1 MWSLIF
7 PPIFRHDF
15 SAVNFKAHKNFFLVI
30 KNTQMV
36 SLISVVF
43 FFHVHLMGRML
54 RCDHTTF
61 KKIEAKRLENE
72 MSGIINPSFNGLT
85 YI

>member
-1 MWSLIF
+1 
-7 PPIFRHDF
+7 
-15 SAVNFKAHKNFFLVI
+15 
-30 KNTQMV
+30 MV

-61 KKIEAKRLENE
+61 QKIEAKRLENE